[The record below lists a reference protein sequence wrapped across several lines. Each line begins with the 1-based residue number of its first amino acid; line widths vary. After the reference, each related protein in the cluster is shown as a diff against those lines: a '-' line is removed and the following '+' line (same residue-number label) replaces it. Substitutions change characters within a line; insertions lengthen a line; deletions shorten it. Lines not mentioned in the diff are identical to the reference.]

1 MRTRLGMAGLATLA
15 ALWSGVAVSAE
26 IPKSAE
32 VQESGKLAIAN
43 TLDYAPFEYLDAEGK
58 QAGII
63 VEMAGEVAKLVG
75 AELDIQRTPFPSM
88 IPGLAA
94 GRFKIAWE
102 TFSAN
107 ARTPGTGRF
116 RHVPEGRRRGI
127 DHRRKRRTASAASR
141 RFAASASA
149 FRPAAR
155 SDFLVDKL
163 SKECTDKG
171 QAAIEKSVFNSST
184 DIVQAVLSDRVDARM
199 DDATASSYFE
209 VTSKGQLVVLP
220 TLYDVAPLGMAI
232 AKNDKA
238 TADMMVAALAELFS
252 NGTYQAVLD
261 KYGMGA
267 YAIKEPYFVDSMD
280 RCGRLND
287 GGARRPDRAPSA
299 DVSGE
304 AVDELAARTEPDPAG
319 GRSAC

>member
-1 MRTRLGMAGLATLA
+1 MNTHLRMAGLGLA
-15 ALWSGVAVSAE
+15 ALATVWSGLSIAAD
-26 IPKSAE
+26 IPKSPE
-32 VQESGKLAIAN
+32 VQESGKLSIAN
-43 TLDYAPFEYLDAEGK
+43 TLDYAPFEYLDADGK
-58 QAGII
+58 QTGII
-63 VEMAGEVAKLVG
+63 VELAGEVAKLVG

-107 ARTPGTGRF
+107 PDRLAQVDFVMFLKAG
-116 RHVPEGRRRGI
+116 V
-127 DHRRKRRTASAASR
+127 AASTSPEKK
-141 RFAASASA
+141 ASFTGDTPLCGKRIGVSA
-149 FRPAAR
+149 GTA

-232 AKNDKA
+232 AKDDKP
-238 TADMMVAALAELFS
+238 TADMMVAALAEMFK

-267 YAIKEPYFVDSMD
+267 YAIKEPYFVGSMD
-280 RCGRLND
+280 AL
-287 GGARRPDRAPSA
+287 RA
-299 DVSGE
+299 D
-304 AVDELAARTEPDPAG
+304 
-319 GRSAC
+319 

>member
-1 MRTRLGMAGLATLA
+1 MTKHLFRLAGLGRAAVLA
-15 ALWSGVAVSAE
+15 GWSAAAVAADV
-26 IPKSAE
+26 PKSPE
-32 VQESGKLAIAN
+32 VEQTGTLSIAN
-43 TLDYAPFEYLDAEGK
+43 TLDYAPFEYIDADGK
-58 QAGII
+58 QTGII
-63 VEMAGEVAKLVG
+63 IELAGEVAKLMGVK
-75 AELDIQRTPFPSM
+75 LDVQRTPFPSM

-107 ARTPGTGRF
+107 
-116 RHVPEGRRRGI
+116 PERLTQVDFVMFIKAGI
-127 DHRRKRRTASAASR
+127 AASTTPEKKDSFTGDMPLCGKR
-141 RFAASASA
+141 IGVSAGTA
-149 FRPAAR
+149 

-232 AKNDKA
+232 AKNDKG
-238 TADMMVAALAELFS
+238 TADMMVAALAELFK
-252 NGTYQAVLD
+252 NGNYQAVLD

-267 YAIKEPYFVDSMD
+267 YSIKEPYFVGSMD
-280 RCGRLND
+280 AL
-287 GGARRPDRAPSA
+287 RA
-299 DVSGE
+299 D
-304 AVDELAARTEPDPAG
+304 
-319 GRSAC
+319 

>member
-1 MRTRLGMAGLATLA
+1 MKTYLRMAGLGLGTLLA
-15 ALWSGVAVSAE
+15 AWSSTAISAE
-26 IPKSAE
+26 IKASPDVES
-32 VQESGKLAIAN
+32 SGKLSVAN
-43 TLDYAPFEYLDAEGK
+43 TLDYAPFEYLDADGK
-58 QAGII
+58 QTGII
-63 VEMAGEVAKLVG
+63 VELAGEVAKLVN

-107 ARTPGTGRF
+107 PDRLKQVDFVMFIKA
-116 RHVPEGRRRGI
+116 GI
-127 DHRRKRRTASAASR
+127 AASTSPEKKDSFTGDQPLCGKR
-141 RFAASASA
+141 VGVSAGSA
-149 FRPAAR
+149 

-163 SKECTDKG
+163 SQECTDKG

-220 TLYDVAPLGMAI
+220 TLYDVAPLGLAI
-232 AKNDKA
+232 AKDDPA
-238 TADMMVAALAELFS
+238 TADMMVSALAELFR
-252 NGTYQAVLD
+252 NGKYQEILD

-267 YAIKEPYFVDSMD
+267 YAIKEPYFVNSMD
-280 RCGRLND
+280 SL
-287 GGARRPDRAPSA
+287 RA
-299 DVSGE
+299 D
-304 AVDELAARTEPDPAG
+304 
-319 GRSAC
+319 

>member
-1 MRTRLGMAGLATLA
+1 MNAYLRMTGLALAISTVAWGGVSRAAEVAKSTEVKQSGTLA
-15 ALWSGVAVSAE
+15 V
-26 IPKSAE
+26 
-32 VQESGKLAIAN
+32 AN
-43 TLDYAPFEYLDAEGK
+43 TLDYAPFEYLDADGK
-58 QAGII
+58 QTGII
-63 VEMAGEVAKLVG
+63 IELAGEVAKLVD
-75 AELDIQRTPFPSM
+75 AKLDVQRTPFPSM

-102 TFSAN
+102 TFSA
-107 ARTPGTGRF
+107 TPERLKQVDFVMFLKAGLAVSTSPDKKASFSGDT
-116 RHVPEGRRRGI
+116 PLCG
-127 DHRRKRRTASAASR
+127 KRIGVSAG
-141 RFAASASA
+141 SA
-149 FRPAAR
+149 

-232 AKNDKA
+232 AKDDKE
-238 TADMMVAALAELFS
+238 TADMMVAALAELFK
-252 NGTYQAVLD
+252 NGTYKATLE

-267 YAIKEPYFVDSMD
+267 YAIKEPYFVGTMNA
-280 RCGRLND
+280 L
-287 GGARRPDRAPSA
+287 RA
-299 DVSGE
+299 E
-304 AVDELAARTEPDPAG
+304 
-319 GRSAC
+319 

>member
-1 MRTRLGMAGLATLA
+1 MNTYQRIAGLGLA
-15 ALWSGVAVSAE
+15 ALATVWSGLSIAAD
-26 IPKSAE
+26 IPMSPE
-32 VQESGKLAIAN
+32 VQESGVLAIAN
-43 TLDYAPFEYLDAEGK
+43 TLDYAPFEYLDADGN
-58 QAGII
+58 QTGII
-63 VEMAGEVAKLVG
+63 VELAGEVAKLVG
-75 AELDIQRTPFPSM
+75 AKLDIQRTPFPSM

-107 ARTPGTGRF
+107 PDRLAQVDFVMFLKAG
-116 RHVPEGRRRGI
+116 V
-127 DHRRKRRTASAASR
+127 AASTSPEKK
-141 RFAASASA
+141 ASFTGDMPLCGKRVGVSA
-149 FRPAAR
+149 GTA

-163 SKECTDKG
+163 SAECTDKG

-232 AKNDKA
+232 AKDDKP
-238 TADMMVAALAELFS
+238 TADMMVAALAEMFK

-267 YAIKEPYFVDSMD
+267 YAIKEPYFVGSMD
-280 RCGRLND
+280 DL
-287 GGARRPDRAPSA
+287 RA
-299 DVSGE
+299 D
-304 AVDELAARTEPDPAG
+304 
-319 GRSAC
+319 

>member
-1 MRTRLGMAGLATLA
+1 MTKHLRMAGLGLA
-15 ALWSGVAVSAE
+15 ALATVWSGLSIAAD
-26 IPKSAE
+26 IPKSPE
-32 VQESGKLAIAN
+32 VQESGKLSIAN
-43 TLDYAPFEYLDAEGK
+43 TLDYAPFEYLDADGK
-58 QAGII
+58 QTGII
-63 VEMAGEVAKLVG
+63 VELAGEVAKLVD

-107 ARTPGTGRF
+107 PDRLAQVDFVMFLKAG
-116 RHVPEGRRRGI
+116 V
-127 DHRRKRRTASAASR
+127 AASTSPEKK
-141 RFAASASA
+141 ASFTGDTPLCGKRVGVSA
-149 FRPAAR
+149 GTA

-163 SKECTDKG
+163 STECTDKG

-209 VTSKGQLVVLP
+209 VTSNGQLVVLP

-232 AKNDKA
+232 AKDDKP
-238 TADMMVAALAELFS
+238 TADMMVAALAEMFK

-267 YAIKEPYFVDSMD
+267 YAIKEPYFVGSMD
-280 RCGRLND
+280 AL
-287 GGARRPDRAPSA
+287 RA
-299 DVSGE
+299 D
-304 AVDELAARTEPDPAG
+304 
-319 GRSAC
+319 